1 MRTSTPFVSIATRRA
16 HLRAQLLDDHPP
28 ADVEAVVAA
37 VAGIQAQDVTA
48 AAMSIRAR
56 SPGLALADLA
66 RAVREERRLVL
77 TWSMRGTR
85 HLHPAADVRWLLEVF
100 GPVFGR
106 PGRRA
111 EQLGIG
117 GAAGDRGVGALVG
130 ARGGEG
136 AAARPQVA
144 EA

>member
-56 SPGLALADLA
+56 SPGLAVADLA
-66 RAVREERRLVL
+66 RAV
-77 TWSMRGTR
+77 WK
-85 HLHPAADVRWLLEVF
+85 
-100 GPVFGR
+100 
-106 PGRRA
+106 
-111 EQLGIG
+111 Q
-117 GAAGDRGVGALVG
+117 
-130 ARGGEG
+130 
-136 AAARPQVA
+136 
-144 EA
+144 